1 MNLAAL
7 IDLGVPLEWLRA
19 ELARLPITE
28 KYQLQVSQ
36 ATKMGITG
44 THLKVIA
51 EHGSEH
57 RHHTSIVE
65 MIKSATYPA
74 ATEARAL
81 AMFLAIARAEAKIHN
96 IPVDEVHFHEVGAI
110 DSIVDI
116 VGAALAIEYLEP
128 ETILSNPVELG
139 GGFVDCAHG
148 RFPVPAPA
156 TQELLSGV
164 PCTYGGVDGESTT
177 PTGAAIL
184 ASNVNEFSPRGQF
197 TPTKVGYG
205 VGFKDFKLPNVVRVV
220 QGDYAP
226 ETTDAVFDQQV
237 VIEANIDDMT
247 PESYEPLMQSLF
259 AAGASDVWV
268 TPIIMKKSRP
278 AHTLAALCPIPL
290 QDQVSDVM
298 LNHSTTIGL
307 RITPFSKRM
316 LPREVIQFDSSLG
329 TISVK
334 VVIQPDGLKRGKPE
348 HDELM
353 AIAAERQIDYRV
365 VKNTVEAELLDRLRT

>member
-7 IDLGVPLEWLRA
+7 VDLGVPLEWLRT
-19 ELARLPITE
+19 ELARLPISE
-28 KYQLQVSQ
+28 EYQLQVSQ

-51 EHGSEH
+51 DDAGEH
-57 RHHTSIVE
+57 RHHATIVQ
-65 MIKSATYPA
+65 MIKSASYPA

-81 AMFLAIARAEAKIHN
+81 AMFAAIARAEAKIHD
-96 IPVDEVHFHEVGAI
+96 IPIDEVHFHEVGAI

-128 ETILSNPVELG
+128 KIILSNPVELG

-156 TQELLSGV
+156 TQELLNGV

-184 ASNVNEFSPRGQF
+184 ASNVNEFSPKGQF
-197 TPTKVGYG
+197 TPSRVGYG
-205 VGFKDFKLPNVVRVV
+205 VGFKDFTLPNVVRVV
-220 QGDYAP
+220 QGDYKPDAP
-226 ETTDAVFDQQV
+226 VPVVDKQV

-307 RITPFSKRM
+307 RITPFTKRI
-316 LPREVIQFDSSLG
+316 LPREVIQFESSLG

-334 VVIQPDGLKRGKPE
+334 VVIQPDGRKRGKPE

-353 AIAAERQIDYRV
+353 AIAAKRQIDYRDA
-365 VKNTVEAELLDRLRT
+365 KNTIEAELVERLRP